1 MSAIIAA
8 ILQLMTEVGPLLG
21 SASSIAKAIA
31 MLEEILPLVIK
42 EAKDLLP
49 MFKDAVAALSTANT
63 ATTDDQLAQLAAMD
77 AQVDAAFDA
86 AAAAS

>member
-8 ILQLMTEVGPLLG
+8 VLQLLNEVGPLLG
-21 SASSIAKAIA
+21 SSASIAKAIA

-49 MFKDAVAALSTANT
+49 MVKDAIATLSSANSQ
-63 ATTDDQLAQLAAMD
+63 TTDEQIAQLAAMD

-86 AAAAS
+86 AAAAN